1 MLRGSNANPRN
12 LIRLTPAEG
21 LDASIAKRP
30 IPTAMMMKEGAM
42 RPITVSMFIG
52 GVAAAM
58 IGLVTPALAA
68 GKTLTIYTYESF
80 VSEWGPGPKVKEAF
94 EKTCDCTVEFVGVA
108 DGVALLTRL
117 KLEGKTSKADV
128 VLGIDTNLV
137 EEAKQTGLFEANGVD
152 ASAVKMPGSFSD
164 DVFLPYDYGH
174 FAVIYDT
181 ETIKTP
187 PTSLKDLVEGDPAQK
202 IVIQDPRTSTPGLG
216 LLLWVKSVY
225 GDQAPEAW
233 AKLKDRILTVTPG
246 WSEAYGLFTKG
257 EAPMVLSYTTSPAY
271 HMVAEETDRYQAAEF
286 SEGHY
291 IQIEVA
297 GLLKNAPEKDL
308 ARQFL
313 AFMLEPGF
321 QDTIPTNNWM
331 MPVAATSEPLPEA
344 FGKLVQ
350 PKTTFLMNPAEV
362 AANRQ
367 AWIDEWLKAMTL
379 K

>member
-1 MLRGSNANPRN
+1 MPSNLAVFLRSG
-12 LIRLTPAEG
+12 
-21 LDASIAKRP
+21 
-30 IPTAMMMKEGAM
+30 
-42 RPITVSMFIG
+42 F
-52 GVAAAM
+52 AAA
-58 IGLVTPALAA
+58 ILSTGLALPAAA
-68 GKTLTIYTYESF
+68 ADKTLTIYTYESF
-80 VSEWGPGPKVKEAF
+80 ISEWGPGPKVKEAF
-94 EKTCDCTVEFVGVA
+94 EKTCACTVEFVGVA

-117 KLEGKTSKADV
+117 KLEGETSKADV
-128 VLGIDTNLV
+128 VLGLDTNLV
-137 EEAKQTGLFEANGVD
+137 EEAKQTGLFEANGVV
-152 ASAVKMPGSFSD
+152 ASAVKVPGGFSD

-187 PTSLKDLVEGDPAQK
+187 PTSLKDLVEGDPSQK

-225 GDQAPEAW
+225 GDKAPEAW
-233 AKLKDRILTVTPG
+233 AKLKDRVLTVTPG

-297 GLLKNAPEKDL
+297 GLLKNAPEKEL
-308 ARQFL
+308 AREFL
-313 AFMLEPGF
+313 AFMLQPGF

-331 MPVAATSEPLPEA
+331 MPVAATTEPLPEA

-350 PKTTFLMNPAEV
+350 PKTTFLMSPAEV
-362 AANRQ
+362 ATNRQ